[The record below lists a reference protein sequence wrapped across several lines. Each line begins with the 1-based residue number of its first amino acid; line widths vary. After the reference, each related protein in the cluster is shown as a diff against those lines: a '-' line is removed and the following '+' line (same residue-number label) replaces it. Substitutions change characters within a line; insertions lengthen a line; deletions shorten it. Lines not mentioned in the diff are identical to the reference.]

1 MDKSKFKIIEK
12 LLVGIF
18 ITIVVGVIV
27 ALLTSQGQFE
37 DENTP
42 TMPKQQGADHGVKI
56 LREFPSKNVVF
67 YGQKHHVVATCATI
81 YGIYL
86 YVGGYTTENNDYNQ
100 KRGILLRYSLPLK
113 PMASPDIEWFGN
125 VKDVVE
131 GIVVTNE
138 FVYFAGSSFYRTKD
152 FKGDKE
158 EKGFVLKLLLK
169 NLGNKITL
177 KEVWAKQTPDPP
189 GAFDYGGYETLSDIT
204 MTNEKGA
211 MYIYVLGR
219 AQPGFHI
226 YSSQYITKLDNNGKC
241 LFTENDYLKAYKV
254 SYSSPIYKKSNSIG
268 RAIISFNGYIYTGG
282 MNEYSGVGR
291 ANLIKYDDAG
301 KFIYSNYSTPGTYYS
316 IVEHKGA
323 IYAVGKT
330 SSEFTKEDFLI
341 EKWSEEG
348 VMIWSQQYDYKNS
361 RGADIL
367 YGVTGIDSKIY
378 AVGITKNK
386 KDGDRDVV
394 ILKIEGATGEVL
406 TYKEFGGYKDDF
418 GKIVLFFK
426 NSLYVIGDT
435 MSLHNRGQEIFI
447 VKYDL

>member
-1 MDKSKFKIIEK
+1 MDKNKFKIIEK
-12 LLVGIF
+12 ILVGLF
-18 ITIVVGVIV
+18 ITIVGGVIV
-27 ALLTSQGQFE
+27 VLLTRQGQFK
-37 DENTP
+37 DDNTLH
-42 TMPKQQGADHGVKI
+42 MPKQLGENHGVNVC
-56 LREFPSKNVVF
+56 REFPSKNAVF
-67 YGQKHHVVATCATI
+67 YGQKNHVAATCATI
-81 YGIYL
+81 YGRHL
-86 YVGGYTTENNDYNQ
+86 YVGGYTTENNDYN
-100 KRGILLRYSLPLK
+100 KRKGILLRYSLPLK

-138 FVYFAGSSFYRTKD
+138 FIYVAGSSYDRIED
-152 FKGDKE
+152 YIGDKE
-158 EKGFVLKLLLK
+158 EKGFVWKLLLQ

-189 GAFDYGGYETLSDIT
+189 GAFIYGGYETLSDIT
-204 MTNEKGA
+204 MTNEKGD
-211 MYIYVLGR
+211 MCIYVLGR
-219 AQPGFHI
+219 AQPSFNI
-226 YSSQYITKLDNNGKC
+226 YSSQYITKLDNNGKF
-241 LFTENDYLKAYKV
+241 LFTKNDYLKAYKV

-282 MNEYSGVGR
+282 MNDYSGVGR
-291 ANLIKYDDAG
+291 ANLIKYDDSG

-330 SSEFTKEDFLI
+330 SSEFTKEDFLV

-378 AVGITKNK
+378 TVGITKNR

-394 ILKIEGATGEVL
+394 ILKIEGATGEML
-406 TYKEFGGYKDDF
+406 PYKEFGGEKDDF
-418 GKIVLFFK
+418 GKIVLFFD

-435 MSLHNRGQEIFI
+435 ISLRNRGQEIFI